1 MTLKDLLFTCCS
13 NNEECKYATVLDTMD
28 SSFPKEYRHHAITYA
43 ELFVELRRNNKDDLL
58 ERSVKSISL
67 QPKLDLTY
75 IDQDLKMLKIDT
87 EEKILE
93 SMRYNTK
100 EGFNI
105 EVVYDE
111 DRSRRIY
118 FSTAI
123 KVVLEDEV

>member
-13 NNEECKYATVLDTMD
+13 NNEECKYATALDTMD
-28 SSFPKEYRHHAITYA
+28 NSFPKEYRHPAITYA
-43 ELFVELRRNNKDDLL
+43 ELFVELRKNNKDDLL
-58 ERSVKSISL
+58 ERRVKSISL
-67 QPKLDLTY
+67 QPKLDLIY
-75 IDQDLKMLKIDT
+75 LDQDLKTLKIDT
-87 EEKILE
+87 EEKILD

-118 FSTAI
+118 FSTVI